1 MQILVDNKLLDELRR
16 GEESVYSDVFHQLQP
31 ALVNYAMQYIID
43 CDLSKE
49 IVQEAFLKLWESRK
63 GLTEGTNLT
72 AYLYKVVRNLCLNYL
87 RHIKVRNE
95 FVETQSRLASDYAL
109 NYEALKDKSAERLL
123 EAEIM
128 ERLQKAVSKM
138 PPQCRNVFSL
148 SRFEGK
154 TYKEIAQALGIT
166 EKTVENQINKA
177 LKITR
182 AELQEFLPI
191 TLVIYPFLCQ

>member
-1 MQILVDNKLLDELRR
+1 MQILIDNKLLDDLRC
-16 GEESVYSDVFHQLQP
+16 GAEEVYSDVFHQLQP
-31 ALVNYAMQYIID
+31 PLVIYAMQYIVD
-43 CDLSKE
+43 RDLSKE
-49 IVQEAFLKLWESRK
+49 IVQEAFLKLWENRK
-63 GLTEGTNLT
+63 NLTDGTNLT
-72 AYLYKVVRNLCLNYL
+72 AYLYKIVRNLCLNHL
-87 RHIKVRNE
+87 RHMKVRDE
-95 FVETQSRLASDYAL
+95 FAEMQSRMDSDDAL

-128 ERLQKAVSKM
+128 ERLQQAVNKM

-148 SRFEGK
+148 SRFDGK
-154 TYKEIAQALGIT
+154 TYKEIAQELGIT

-191 TLVIYPFLCQ
+191 TLVLYPFLCQ